1 LISRLSERLLVLAAL
16 MLSPGVAQA
25 QALSCAVPDVIPVPR
40 PRAPEPAR
48 LMPTVRHTLALSWS
62 PQFCRGKGHDTSFQC
77 GPSVRFGFILHG
89 LWPEGADGA
98 WPQYCRSP
106 GTVPPRV
113 VREMLCTSPS
123 PDLMQNEWARHG
135 TCGWKEPA
143 EYFAT
148 GRRLFQTLRFPDM
161 PALSRRDDL
170 TVERFKTIF
179 TRLNARVPGL
189 TPDGIRVRL
198 APGGWLEE
206 VWLCLDRRLAQ
217 DACPADQ
224 RGDAADRQ
232 RIRIWRGDPRP

>member
-1 LISRLSERLLVLAAL
+1 MRTVAELRAWVGREAYDPFGRRVGVVAGLRADRATGAPEWLVVALGGDGRDLRAVPMVGSEPSGFAVRVTPSVDRVAS
-16 MLSPGVAQA
+16 SPG
-25 QALSCAVPDVIPVPR
+25 L
-40 PRAPEPAR
+40 
-48 LMPTVRHTLALSWS
+48 
-62 PQFCRGKGHDTSFQC
+62 
-77 GPSVRFGFILHG
+77 
-89 LWPEGADGA
+89 
-98 WPQYCRSP
+98 
-106 GTVPPRV
+106 
-113 VREMLCTSPS
+113 
-123 PDLMQNEWARHG
+123 
-135 TCGWKEPA
+135 PA
-143 EYFAT
+143 E
-148 GRRLFQTLRFPDM
+148 
-161 PALSRRDDL
+161 DDL